1 MDTRPSAYTVIPA
14 PLTSLGVF
22 VMQSDMLSKHTRG
35 PVSLVVL
42 LRVCPSNGSTETD
55 CQVAGIYFNQVDT
68 EMTVTKEDSDPQ
80 KEEAWPACRT
90 TWGSTRGGQ
99 EAEGGADVGESLLW
113 LLRKKQARQ
122 GRQA

>member
-1 MDTRPSAYTVIPA
+1 MIRA

-42 LRVCPSNGSTETD
+42 LWVCPSVGSTETY

-68 EMTVTKEDSDPQ
+68 EMTVTKEGSDPQ
-80 KEEAWPACRT
+80 KEEAWPALQDHV
-90 TWGSTRGGQ
+90 GKHQGQSGGRGRGQ
-99 EAEGGADVGESLLW
+99 T
-113 LLRKKQARQ
+113 
-122 GRQA
+122 